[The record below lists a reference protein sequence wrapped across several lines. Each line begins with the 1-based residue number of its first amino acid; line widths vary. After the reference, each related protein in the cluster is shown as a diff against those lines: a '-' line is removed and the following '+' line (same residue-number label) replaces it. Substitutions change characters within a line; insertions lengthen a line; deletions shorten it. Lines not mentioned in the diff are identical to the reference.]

1 MRIAVVGT
9 GYVGLVTGTC
19 FSEMGVH
26 VTCVDVDEH
35 KIEALNKGSI
45 PIYEPGLETLVHKNM
60 KSKRLHFTTRLQDVI
75 NEVDIVWYRM
85 LFTTCILLVFT
96 GLPRIG
102 WRKFLQLCGCGAL
115 LGLHWM
121 LFYGSIKASNVSIG
135 VICFSLIG
143 FFTAIFEPLIFKK
156 RFSGLELLFSL
167 ITVLGVLCIFSLD
180 ARYRYGIM
188 IGVLS
193 SAVCALYAICNK
205 KASVGVRSRTV
216 LMYQMSGG
224 LIIVSAIIPVYLWF
238 FPSQQPVVVIPE
250 GSNLW
255 FMLCHA
261 LFCTVG
267 MYLLQIQALKR
278 LSAFTV
284 NLTYNLEPCYTII
297 LAFLIFG
304 EGREINFSFY
314 LGIALIL
321 LSVLLQTLR
330 ALKSNK

>member
-1 MRIAVVGT
+1 MSETQKGFIQLHLSVLLAGFT
-9 GYVGLVTGTC
+9 GLFGRL
-19 FSEMGVH
+19 
-26 VTCVDVDEH
+26 
-35 KIEALNKGSI
+35 I
-45 PIYEPGLETLVHKNM
+45 TL
-60 KSKRLHFTTRLQDVI
+60 

-85 LFTTCILLVFT
+85 LFTSCILLVFT
-96 GLPRIG
+96 GLPKLE
-102 WRKFLQLCGCGAL
+102 WRKVLQLCGCGAL
-115 LGLHWM
+115 LGFHWI

-143 FFTAIFEPLIFKK
+143 FFTAIFEPIIFKRK
-156 RFSGLELLFSL
+156 ISWVELCYSL
-167 ITVLGVLCIFSLD
+167 ITVAGFLCIFSFD
-180 ARYRYGIM
+180 ARFRYGIM
-188 IGVLS
+188 IGVVS

-205 KASVGVRSRTV
+205 KASVGIRSRDV
-216 LMYQMSGG
+216 LLYQMSGG
-224 LIIVSAIIPVYLWF
+224 LVIVSMIIPIYLYF
-238 FPSQQPVVVIPE
+238 FPSNQPVMVIPA
-250 GSNLW
+250 GTNLW

-314 LGIALIL
+314 LGIAMIL
-321 LSVLLQTLR
+321 LSVLLQSMR
-330 ALKSNK
+330 SWK

>member
-1 MRIAVVGT
+1 MTETRRGFVQLHLSVLLAGFT
-9 GYVGLVTGTC
+9 GLFGRL
-19 FSEMGVH
+19 
-26 VTCVDVDEH
+26 
-35 KIEALNKGSI
+35 I
-45 PIYEPGLETLVHKNM
+45 TL
-60 KSKRLHFTTRLQDVI
+60 

-85 LFTTCILLVFT
+85 LFTSLILLVFT

-115 LGLHWM
+115 LGVHWM

-143 FFTAIFEPLIFKK
+143 FFTALFEPLIYK
-156 RFSGLELLFSL
+156 RRISGVELLFSL
-167 ITVLGVLCIFSLD
+167 ITVAGVLCIFSLD
-180 ARYRYGIM
+180 ARYRYGIT
-188 IGVLS
+188 IGIAS

-224 LIIVSAIIPVYLWF
+224 LIAVSVIIPFYLLV
-238 FPSQQPVVVIPE
+238 FPSQQPVVVVPE
-250 GSNLW
+250 DTNLW

-284 NLTYNLEPCYTII
+284 NLTYNLEPCYTIV

-314 LGIALIL
+314 IGICLIL
-321 LSVLLQTLR
+321 LSVLLQTKR
-330 ALKSNK
+330 VWRKT

>member
-1 MRIAVVGT
+1 MMDETKRGFIQLHLSVLLAGFT
-9 GYVGLVTGTC
+9 GLFGKL
-19 FSEMGVH
+19 
-26 VTCVDVDEH
+26 
-35 KIEALNKGSI
+35 I
-45 PIYEPGLETLVHKNM
+45 TL
-60 KSKRLHFTTRLQDVI
+60 

-85 LFTTCILLVFT
+85 LLTSAILLVFT
-96 GLPRIG
+96 GLPRVG
-102 WRKFLQLCGCGAL
+102 WRKFLELCGCGAL

-143 FFTAIFEPLIFKK
+143 FFTALFEPMILKK
-156 RFSGLELLFSL
+156 RFSWLELFFSL
-167 ITVLGVLCIFSLD
+167 VTVAGVLCIFSLD
-180 ARYRYGIM
+180 ARYRYGIT
-188 IGVLS
+188 IGVVS

-205 KASVGVRSRTV
+205 KVSVGVRSRTV

-224 LIIVSAIIPVYLWF
+224 LVAVSAIIPLYLMI
-238 FPSQQPVVVIPE
+238 FPSQQPVVVVPD
-250 GSNLW
+250 GTNLW

-304 EGREINFSFY
+304 EGREMNFSFY
-314 LGIALIL
+314 IGIALIV
-321 LSVLLQTLR
+321 LSVALQSVK
-330 ALKSNK
+330 AWKK

>member
-1 MRIAVVGT
+1 MDETRKGFIQLHLSVLLAGFT
-9 GYVGLVTGTC
+9 GLFGRL
-19 FSEMGVH
+19 
-26 VTCVDVDEH
+26 
-35 KIEALNKGSI
+35 I
-45 PIYEPGLETLVHKNM
+45 TL
-60 KSKRLHFTTRLQDVI
+60 

-96 GLPRIG
+96 GLPRVG
-102 WRKFLQLCGCGAL
+102 WRKFLQLCGCGGL
-115 LGLHWM
+115 LGLHWI

-143 FFTAIFEPLIFKK
+143 FFTALFEPLL
-156 RFSGLELLFSL
+156 SGRRLLWAELLLSL
-167 ITVLGVLCIFSLD
+167 ITVAGVLCIFSLD
-180 ARYRYGIM
+180 ARYRYGIG
-188 IGVLS
+188 IGVVS

-216 LMYQMSGG
+216 LMYQMAGG
-224 LIIVSAIIPVYLWF
+224 LVVVSLIAPLYLWL
-238 FPSQQPVVVIPE
+238 FPAEGPVVVIPE

-284 NLTYNLEPCYTII
+284 NLTYNLEPCYTIA

-314 LGIALIL
+314 LGIALIV
-321 LSVLLQTLR
+321 LSVVLQTAK
-330 ALKSNK
+330 ALKKTT

>member
-1 MRIAVVGT
+1 MTETRRGFVQLHLSVLLAGFT
-9 GYVGLVTGTC
+9 GLFGRL
-19 FSEMGVH
+19 
-26 VTCVDVDEH
+26 
-35 KIEALNKGSI
+35 I
-45 PIYEPGLETLVHKNM
+45 TL
-60 KSKRLHFTTRLQDVI
+60 

-85 LFTTCILLVFT
+85 LFTSLILLVFT

-115 LGLHWM
+115 LGVHWM

-143 FFTAIFEPLIFKK
+143 FFTALFEPLIYK
-156 RFSGLELLFSL
+156 RRISGVELLFSL
-167 ITVLGVLCIFSLD
+167 ITVAGVLCIFSLD
-180 ARYRYGIM
+180 ARYRYGIT
-188 IGVLS
+188 IGIAS

-205 KASVGVRSRTV
+205 KASVGVRSRMV

-224 LIIVSAIIPVYLWF
+224 LIAVSAIIPFYLLV
-238 FPSQQPVVVIPE
+238 FPSQQPVVVVPE
-250 GSNLW
+250 DTNLW

-284 NLTYNLEPCYTII
+284 NLTYNLEPCYTIV

-314 LGIALIL
+314 IGICLIL
-321 LSVLLQTLR
+321 LSVLLQTKR
-330 ALKSNK
+330 VWRKT

>member
-1 MRIAVVGT
+1 MDETKKGFVQLHLSVLLAGFT
-9 GYVGLVTGTC
+9 GLFGKL
-19 FSEMGVH
+19 
-26 VTCVDVDEH
+26 
-35 KIEALNKGSI
+35 I
-45 PIYEPGLETLVHKNM
+45 TL
-60 KSKRLHFTTRLQDVI
+60 

-85 LFTTCILLVFT
+85 LFTTSILLVFT
-96 GLPRIG
+96 GLPKVSG
-102 WRKFLQLCGCGAL
+102 KKFLELSGCGAL

-135 VICFSLIG
+135 VICFSLVG
-143 FFTAIFEPLIFKK
+143 FFTAICEPLILK
-156 RFSGLELLFSL
+156 RKFSWMELLLSL
-167 ITVLGVLCIFSLD
+167 ITVSGVMCIFSFD

-193 SAVCALYAICNK
+193 SLVCALYVIFNK
-205 KASVGVRSRTV
+205 RASVGVRSRDV
-216 LMYQMSGG
+216 LMSQMSGG
-224 LIIVSAIIPVYLWF
+224 LIAVTAIIPVYLWF
-238 FPSQQPVVVIPE
+238 FPSNQPVVVLPE
-250 GSNLW
+250 GSNVW

-304 EGREINFSFY
+304 EGREVNFSFY
-314 LGIALIL
+314 LGIALIV
-321 LSVLLQTLR
+321 LSVLFQSLR
-330 ALKSNK
+330 

>member
-1 MRIAVVGT
+1 M
-9 GYVGLVTGTC
+9 
-19 FSEMGVH
+19 
-26 VTCVDVDEH
+26 
-35 KIEALNKGSI
+35 
-45 PIYEPGLETLVHKNM
+45 
-60 KSKRLHFTTRLQDVI
+60 
-75 NEVDIVWYRM
+75 
-85 LFTTCILLVFT
+85 
-96 GLPRIG
+96 
-102 WRKFLQLCGCGAL
+102 
-115 LGLHWM
+115 
-121 LFYGSIKASNVSIG
+121 
-135 VICFSLIG
+135 
-143 FFTAIFEPLIFKK
+143 
-156 RFSGLELLFSL
+156 
-167 ITVLGVLCIFSLD
+167 LCIFSLD

-188 IGVLS
+188 IGVIS

-224 LIIVSAIIPVYLWF
+224 LIIVSAIIPIYLWF

-250 GSNLW
+250 GTNLW
-255 FMLCHA
+255 YMLCHA

-321 LSVLLQTLR
+321 LSVLLQSMKAWR
-330 ALKSNK
+330 H

>member
-1 MRIAVVGT
+1 MDETRKGFIQLHLSVLLAGFT
-9 GYVGLVTGTC
+9 GLFGRL
-19 FSEMGVH
+19 
-26 VTCVDVDEH
+26 
-35 KIEALNKGSI
+35 I
-45 PIYEPGLETLVHKNM
+45 TL
-60 KSKRLHFTTRLQDVI
+60 

-96 GLPRIG
+96 GLPRVG
-102 WRKFLQLCGCGAL
+102 WRKFLQLCGCGGL
-115 LGLHWM
+115 LGLHWI

-143 FFTAIFEPLIFKK
+143 FFTALFEPLL
-156 RFSGLELLFSL
+156 SGRRLSWAELLLSL
-167 ITVLGVLCIFSLD
+167 ITVAGVLCIFSLD
-180 ARYRYGIM
+180 ARYRYGIG
-188 IGVLS
+188 IGVVS

-216 LMYQMSGG
+216 LMYQMAGG
-224 LIIVSAIIPVYLWF
+224 LVVVSLIAPLYLWL
-238 FPSQQPVVVIPE
+238 FPAGGPVVVIPE
-250 GSNLW
+250 GANLW

-284 NLTYNLEPCYTII
+284 NLTYNLEPCYTIA

-314 LGIALIL
+314 LGIALIV
-321 LSVLLQTLR
+321 LSVVLQTAK
-330 ALKSNK
+330 ALKKTT

>member
-1 MRIAVVGT
+1 MTETRKGFIQLHLSVLLAGFT
-9 GYVGLVTGTC
+9 GLFGRL
-19 FSEMGVH
+19 
-26 VTCVDVDEH
+26 
-35 KIEALNKGSI
+35 I
-45 PIYEPGLETLVHKNM
+45 TL
-60 KSKRLHFTTRLQDVI
+60 

-85 LFTTCILLVFT
+85 LFTSLILLVFV
-96 GLPRIG
+96 GLPRVS
-102 WRKFLQLCGCGAL
+102 WRKFMQLCGCGAL
-115 LGLHWM
+115 LGLHWI

-143 FFTAIFEPLIFKK
+143 FFTAIFEPIIFKK
-156 RFSGLELLFSL
+156 RFSGLEFLFSL
-167 ITVLGVLCIFSLD
+167 ITVIGVLCIFSFD

-188 IGVLS
+188 IGVVS
-193 SAVCALYAICNK
+193 TAVCALYSICNK

-216 LMYQMSGG
+216 LLYQMMGG
-224 LIIVSAIIPVYLWF
+224 LAIVTLIIPVYLWF
-238 FPSQQPVVVIPE
+238 FPSEQPVIVIPE
-250 GSNLW
+250 GMNLW
-255 FMLCHA
+255 LMLCHA

-314 LGIALIL
+314 VGISLIL
-321 LSVLLQTLR
+321 LSVLLQSMR
-330 ALKSNK
+330 VWKK

>member
-1 MRIAVVGT
+1 MNETRKGFVQLHLSVLLAGFT
-9 GYVGLVTGTC
+9 GLFGRL
-19 FSEMGVH
+19 
-26 VTCVDVDEH
+26 
-35 KIEALNKGSI
+35 I
-45 PIYEPGLETLVHKNM
+45 TL
-60 KSKRLHFTTRLQDVI
+60 

-85 LFTTCILLVFT
+85 LFTSLILLVFT
-96 GLPRIG
+96 GLPKVG
-102 WRKFLQLCGCGAL
+102 WKKFLQLCGCGAL
-115 LGLHWM
+115 LGFHWI

-143 FFTAIFEPLIFKK
+143 FFTAIFEPMIFKRK
-156 RFSGLELLFSL
+156 LSWLELLFSL
-167 ITVLGVLCIFSLD
+167 ITVAGVLCIFSLD
-180 ARYRYGIM
+180 ARYRYGIA
-188 IGVLS
+188 IGVVS

-224 LIIVSAIIPVYLWF
+224 LVAMSAIIPIYLFF
-238 FPSQQPVVVIPE
+238 FPSQQPVVVVPE
-250 GSNLW
+250 DSNLW

-297 LAFLIFG
+297 LAGTSCRTNSCCGSL
-304 EGREINFSFY
+304 Y
-314 LGIALIL
+314 L
-321 LSVLLQTLR
+321 R
-330 ALKSNK
+330 NRR

>member
-1 MRIAVVGT
+1 MNETKKGFIQLHLSVLLAGFT
-9 GYVGLVTGTC
+9 GLFGRL
-19 FSEMGVH
+19 
-26 VTCVDVDEH
+26 
-35 KIEALNKGSI
+35 I
-45 PIYEPGLETLVHKNM
+45 TL
-60 KSKRLHFTTRLQDVI
+60 
-75 NEVDIVWYRM
+75 NEVDIVWCRM
-85 LFTTCILLVFT
+85 LFTSSILLVFT
-96 GLPRIG
+96 GLPRVG

-115 LGLHWM
+115 LGLHWI

-143 FFTAIFEPLIFKK
+143 FFTALFEPIIFKK
-156 RFSGLELLFSL
+156 RFSALEFLFSL
-167 ITVLGVLCIFSLD
+167 ITVAGVMCIFSLD
-180 ARYRYGIM
+180 ARYRYGIA
-188 IGVLS
+188 IGVVS

-205 KASVGVRSRTV
+205 KVSVGVRSRTV

-238 FPSQQPVVVIPE
+238 FPSHQPVVVIPNDT
-250 GSNLW
+250 NLW

-284 NLTYNLEPCYTII
+284 NLTYNFEPCYTII
-297 LAFLIFG
+297 LAFIVFG

-321 LSVLLQTLR
+321 ISVLLQSMKVWSVR
-330 ALKSNK
+330 KE

>member
-1 MRIAVVGT
+1 MNET
-9 GYVGLVTGTC
+9 
-19 FSEMGVH
+19 
-26 VTCVDVDEH
+26 
-35 KIEALNKGSI
+35 NKGFIQLHLSVMLAGFT
-45 PIYEPGLETLVHKNM
+45 GLFGRLITL
-60 KSKRLHFTTRLQDVI
+60 

-85 LFTTCILLVFT
+85 LFTSLILLVFT
-96 GLPRIG
+96 GLPRVG
-102 WRKFLQLCGCGAL
+102 WRKFAELCGCGAL
-115 LGLHWM
+115 LGVHWM

-143 FFTAIFEPLIFKK
+143 FFTALFEPLIFKK
-156 RFSGLELLFSL
+156 RFSWTELVFSL
-167 ITVLGVLCIFSLD
+167 ITVVGVLCIFSLD
-180 ARYRYGIM
+180 ARYRYGIA
-188 IGVLS
+188 IGIVS

-224 LIIVSAIIPVYLWF
+224 LLAVSAVIPLYLLI
-238 FPSQQPVVVIPE
+238 FPSQQPVVVVPD

-255 FMLCHA
+255 YMLCHA

-314 LGIALIL
+314 ICISLIL
-321 LSVLLQTLR
+321 LSVLLQSMR
-330 ALKSNK
+330 AWKKSSDLV